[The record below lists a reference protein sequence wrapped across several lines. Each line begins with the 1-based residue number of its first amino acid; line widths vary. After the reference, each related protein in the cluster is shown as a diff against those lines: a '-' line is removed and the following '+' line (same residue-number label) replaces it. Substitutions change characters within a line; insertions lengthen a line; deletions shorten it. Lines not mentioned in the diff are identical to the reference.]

1 MKNLNILLFGLV
13 FLTVLNSCENDDHI
27 IINPQ
32 AETGELT
39 FTLNQTR
46 YSNYT
51 YVLEEKNNDLSMDA
65 LKCSQPD
72 YGFTAAVTYYVQASF
87 TEEMTEYTELA
98 TSVQGETVD
107 INVKDMN
114 RAILALYNGTMPNP
128 TVAIDVYIRLK
139 AIISTATSSPLDTV
153 PIVKPL
159 YSNTVKLNILP
170 YFMEDLV
177 SYDKAKKIVPWYIIG
192 LGDGAWKNDISGLG
206 SSVFPMSVAPGN
218 SYDSEGNGKFIFTS
232 YIKASQGF
240 KIIRDLGSW
249 DTQWGNGGG
258 DGINNPVYKDGGSG
272 NFKVPEDG
280 YYTVI
285 LNSVTNEV
293 KIEKA
298 AITPT
303 IYTTI
308 GLIGEMNG
316 WASDISMNP
325 FQTENNHLWYV
336 EYTFAAD
343 SQCKFRANGGW
354 DTNWG
359 TPSDMDGDPTFSTLG
374 LGIQGGKNLIETK
387 GSYIIMFN
395 DIDGFYYFYK
405 K

>member
-39 FTLNQTR
+39 FKLNQTR

-87 TEEMTEYTELA
+87 TEDMTEYTELA

-114 RAILALYNGTMPNP
+114 KAILALYHGTMPNP
-128 TVAIDVYIRLK
+128 PVAKDVYVRLK

-218 SYDSEGNGKFIFTS
+218 NYDSEGNGKFIFTS
-232 YIKASQGF
+232 YKKLVKGSKLSAISEVGIFNGAMAEVMAL
-240 KIIRDLGSW
+240 IILYIRTEALVISR
-249 DTQWGNGGG
+249 
-258 DGINNPVYKDGGSG
+258 
-272 NFKVPEDG
+272 FLR
-280 YYTVI
+280 TVI
-285 LNSVTNEV
+285 ILS
-293 KIEKA
+293 
-298 AITPT
+298 
-303 IYTTI
+303 
-308 GLIGEMNG
+308 
-316 WASDISMNP
+316 S
-325 FQTENNHLWYV
+325 
-336 EYTFAAD
+336 
-343 SQCKFRANGGW
+343 
-354 DTNWG
+354 
-359 TPSDMDGDPTFSTLG
+359 
-374 LGIQGGKNLIETK
+374 
-387 GSYIIMFN
+387 
-395 DIDGFYYFYK
+395 
-405 K
+405 